1 MLTPSTYTRVVM
13 SQICKK
19 IFKDSLRERERMDAK
34 QSTIS
39 VLMFPWLAH
48 GHISPFLELAKKL
61 STRNFKIYLCSTPIN
76 LNGIKPRLTQKYT
89 HSIKLVELHV
99 PVLPDLPPQ
108 YHTTKNLP
116 PNLMPILKQALD
128 LSEPIFSHILKTL
141 KPDLLIYDLIQPW
154 WGLGVA
160 SSYNI
165 PAVDFITSSVIMTVF
180 IHNLY
185 KNPLTKIPF
194 QDSIYLREYD
204 KLDVYYLLNPSRETF
219 GKEDTH
225 SSPDI
230 ILIKTFKEVEGKY
243 MDSLSRLIGKK
254 ILPLPLVQDCT
265 NEDDYGGI
273 IDWLKRKE
281 KGSTVFVS
289 FGTEYFLSEHQM
301 EEIALGLELSGVNF
315 IWILRFPMG
324 SNTSVERALPLGF
337 LERVGERGLVVEG
350 WAPQVKILRHPSV
363 GGFVSHCGWG
373 STMEAMKY
381 GTPIIAIP
389 MQYDQ
394 PINARLVEEI
404 GVGVEVVRDNNGKLD
419 RGKVGQV
426 IKNVVQFD
434 GEGTVRKKARE
445 LSETLSMKGE
455 EDIDVLV
462 EELLKLYVKKKGQM
476 DVVVEELVK
485 LYVKKK
491 GQE

>member
-1 MLTPSTYTRVVM
+1 
-13 SQICKK
+13 
-19 IFKDSLRERERMDAK
+19 MDAK

-128 LSEPIFSHILKTL
+128 LSKPIFSHILKTL

-165 PAVDFITSSVIMTVF
+165 PVVDFITSSVIMTVF

-204 KLDVYYLLNPSRETF
+204 KLDVYYLLNPSQQTF

-265 NEDDYGGI
+265 NEDDDGGI
-273 IDWLKRKE
+273 IDWLKKKE
-281 KGSTVFVS
+281 KRFHGVCFFWDRVFLV
-289 FGTEYFLSEHQM
+289 G
-301 EEIALGLELSGVNF
+301 A
-315 IWILRFPMG
+315 
-324 SNTSVERALPLGF
+324 SNGGDSAWALPLGF

-350 WAPQVKILRHPSV
+350 WTPQVKILQHPSV

-426 IKNVVQFD
+426 IKNVLQFD

-462 EELLKLYVKKKGQM
+462 EELVVKLYVKKKGQM

>member
-1 MLTPSTYTRVVM
+1 
-13 SQICKK
+13 
-19 IFKDSLRERERMDAK
+19 MDAA

-61 STRNFKIYLCSTPIN
+61 SNRKFKIYLCSTPIN
-76 LNGIKPRLTQKYT
+76 LNGIKPKLTQKYT
-89 HSIKLVELHV
+89 PSIKLVELHV
-99 PVLPDLPPQ
+99 PALPDLPPQ

-128 LSEPIFSHILKTL
+128 LSEPIFSDILKTL
-141 KPDLLIYDLIQPW
+141 KPDLLIYDTIQPW

-165 PAVDFITSSVIMTVF
+165 PVVDFITSSVIMTDF
-180 IHNLY
+180 IHNLH
-185 KNPLTKIPF
+185 KNPLAKFPF
-194 QDSIYLREYD
+194 QDSIYLCEYD
-204 KLDVYYLLNPSRETF
+204 KLNVYYLHNPSRENF
-219 GKEDTH
+219 GKEETQCFDCLER
-225 SSPDI
+225 SSDI
-230 ILIKTFKEVEGKY
+230 VLIKTFKEVEEKY

-254 ILPLPLVQDCT
+254 ILPLPLVQDCP
-265 NEDDYGGI
+265 NEDDDGGI
-273 IDWLKRKE
+273 IDWLKKKE

-289 FGTEYFLSEHQM
+289 FGTEYFLSQHEM

-315 IWILRFPMG
+315 IWVLRFPKG

-394 PINARLVEEI
+394 PTNARLVEEI
-404 GVGVEVVRDNNGKLD
+404 GVGVEIVRDNNGKLD
-419 RGKVGQV
+419 RVKLGQV

-434 GEGTVRKKARE
+434 EEGTVRKKARD
-445 LSETLSMKGE
+445 LGGTLSMRGE
-455 EDIDVLV
+455 EDIDVLA
-462 EELLKLYVKKKGQM
+462 
-476 DVVVEELVK
+476 EELVK
-485 LYVKKK
+485 LYVKKNGQMDVVAEELVKVHVKKRGTNGCGGGGYCAGVCEEK
-491 GQE
+491 GSRVFTNS